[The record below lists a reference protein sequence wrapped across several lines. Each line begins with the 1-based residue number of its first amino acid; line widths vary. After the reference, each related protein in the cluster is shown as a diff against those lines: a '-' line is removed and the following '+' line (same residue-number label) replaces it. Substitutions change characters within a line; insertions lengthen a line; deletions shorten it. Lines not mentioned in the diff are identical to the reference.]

1 MKFFSTILLA
11 MALIGAAPDP
21 AVDAETTELVRATLA
36 RYFSEAKLAV
46 PEPMSVVTRA
56 DIDTVAEAPRLKGLT
71 IEVAMTTDHPANVLL
86 GARNFLSHEMEG
98 RGYRFGA
105 TADEA
110 DLRVPATLKFQIA
123 APLANGGVTRFGL
136 KPVLTFT
143 ALVLA
148 AVALMVLA
156 FSLSRR
162 AFRRPSRPPAKGPV
176 GDAAPHVFAGGEPSV
191 HGSAQTTFKPL
202 PDVMLNEG
210 PADVAGEIRAQA
222 ERNLRPELEALVLE
236 IAGMPLERA
245 MHLLAAVSAEDREL
259 LFDRLN
265 LHQSVRRRV
274 ERELVASGR
283 MPELG
288 PLPT

>member
-1 MKFFSTILLA
+1 MKFLSMILLA
-11 MALIGAAPDP
+11 FALVAAAPDP

-36 RYFSEAKLAV
+36 RYFTEAKLAL

-56 DIDTVAEAPRLKGLT
+56 DIDTVADAPRLKGLT

-86 GARNFLSHEMEG
+86 GARNFLSHELEG
-98 RGYRFGA
+98 RGYRFGT

-110 DLRVPATLKFQIA
+110 DLRVPATLKFQIEPPVA
-123 APLANGGVTRFGL
+123 SGGVTRYGL
-136 KPVLTFT
+136 KPLLTFI
-143 ALVLA
+143 ALILG

-156 FSLSRR
+156 FALTRR
-162 AFRRPSRPPAKGPV
+162 VFRRPTQARAKGPV
-176 GDAAPHVFAGGEPSV
+176 GNAAPHVFSGDEPSV
-191 HGSAQTTFKPL
+191 HGQAQTRFQPL
-202 PDVMLNEG
+202 PDVMLSEG
-210 PADVAGEIRAQA
+210 PKDVADEVLAQA
-222 ERNLRPELEALVLE
+222 ERNLRPELEALVQE

-265 LHQSVRRRV
+265 LHQSLRRRV

-283 MPELG
+283 MPDLG